1 MARDKKV
8 NIYLVDDDEAVR
20 HALITL
26 LATSGYSARGFDSAE
41 SFLGTADL
49 SKSAVLLLDQRM
61 DGMSGLELQNALRI
75 RGADMPII
83 FITGHGDIPMSVIA
97 MRSGAVTV
105 LEKPFNNRQLIESIE
120 EAFAVV
126 KKNKPVRQ
134 LQTSIRGR
142 FETLS
147 PREQDVMK
155 YVVQG
160 VSNRAIAEMMG
171 LSYRT
176 VEVHR
181 SRVMKKMRASTLP
194 ELVLMA
200 PACRLNPPET
210 ARGAH
215 RPKRDLH
222 HQITG
227 NGTDNLAWSTA
238 VNGKICSK

>member
-1 MARDKKV
+1 MAMKRNV

-26 LATSGYSARGFDSAE
+26 LATSGYTARGFDSAE

-49 SKSAVLLLDQRM
+49 SKPAVLLLDQRM
-61 DGMSGLELQNALRI
+61 DGMSGLELQKALRI
-75 RGADMPII
+75 RGVDMPII

-120 EAFAVV
+120 EALAVV
-126 KKNKPVRQ
+126 KRNSAVRN
-134 LQTSIRGR
+134 LQTSIRER

-147 PREQDVMK
+147 PREQEVMK

-160 VSNRAIAEMMG
+160 VANRTIAETMG
-171 LSYRT
+171 LSHRT
-176 VEVHR
+176 IEVHR
-181 SRVMKKMRASTLP
+181 SKVMKKMQVNTLP

-200 PACRLNPPET
+200 PACGLNPP
-210 ARGAH
+210 G
-215 RPKRDLH
+215 D
-222 HQITG
+222 
-227 NGTDNLAWSTA
+227 
-238 VNGKICSK
+238 